1 MDIIQS
7 IKKDHQEVKGIFQ
20 RLAKAKGE
28 KSAATDF
35 SELRKELIPHMKAE
49 EKIFYSK
56 LMDEE
61 HKEDILEGYEE
72 HHASE
77 MVLKELEKTSMDD
90 ERWPAKLK
98 VLKEMIEHHIKEEE
112 SKILKIAQSSMDK
125 NQLQQLGEKFDSSKE
140 ELRKKL

>member
-1 MDIIQS
+1 
-7 IKKDHQEVKGIFQ
+7 
-20 RLAKAKGE
+20 
-28 KSAATDF
+28 
-35 SELRKELIPHMKAE
+35 MKAE

-56 LMDEE
+56 LMDDE

-77 MVLKELEKTSMDD
+77 MVLKELEKTSVDD

-112 SKILKIAQSSMDK
+112 SKILKIAQSSLDK

>member
-7 IKKDHQEVKGIFQ
+7 IKKDHKEVRQMFED
-20 RLAKAKGE
+20 LVDS
-28 KSAATDF
+28 KSQSGF

-49 EKIFYSK
+49 ETMFYPL
-56 LMDEE
+56 LMDGESR
-61 HKEDILEGYEE
+61 EDTLEGYEE

-77 MVLKELEKTSMDD
+77 LVLKELEKTSIKD

-98 VLKEMIEHHIKEEE
+98 VLKEMVEHHIKEEE
-112 SKILKIAQSSMDK
+112 SKILKSAQSELEK
-125 NQLQQLGEKFDSSKE
+125 AELQKLGEKFESKKS